1 MERSLRIILCL
12 LVVMCCFVGC
22 ARPKDLYE
30 AGVPQWEARTPNPL
44 LNYVPDD
51 AVFVLANLREP
62 SQQNIVF
69 NKLLKEIVDD
79 MNFPEEFGVDEL
91 IEDYPNEA
99 FKWGLD
105 PNGNVDFASYI
116 HGNNTLVIH
125 FTVDNE
131 KLALERINGLLKKS
145 FLEAHDAGLLHYE
158 FLENQGVHQHWQI
171 HHIEINSG
179 YSVNWA
185 VHSFDNVV
193 TFVMYKGTD
202 PIPEYVLSAPK
213 KPFSVDKLDDKTFL
227 IAHVDHAGFAK
238 YLLSWEKLEN
248 KLNDKYIRNYL
259 SSDDEK
265 RFKAKCEAQLEYCY
279 PLEQEDIFAE
289 VMCDGDGMECH
300 DLWYDYDYEHYDE
313 VEGNEMDKLPYCLED
328 REHEAEIIEREER
341 DKRRKE
347 LKNQIAEIKAKS
359 DKIDMTPELLRELG
373 STSIGDDVCVQE
385 IASLFAD
392 TPSSDWAL
400 VGSDS
405 GLFGIRATQKIASDE
420 FRKKLQNVKSEY
432 IDYYS
437 QDALLSVAMGM
448 NLSEMYV
455 LSKDYW
461 RELSSR
467 KWECQQIAGLMEE
480 SAKEIDRKF
489 DGLESAIYQ
498 HILPVSLSGKINYIS
513 EDDDHADF
521 LGMVRFSSQD
531 ALRSLDEIF
540 DHELLGE
547 AQDGAEHIARVKRMD
562 VKVMASDG
570 NLKFSSPNHS
580 LKEID
585 MTQRKL
591 GYLLDV
597 FVNRSFLN
605 EIFRHEIRKLNVS
618 IPSYRLQAD
627 LNKDEMTLSVLPV
640 D

>member
-1 MERSLRIILCL
+1 MSRTLRIILCL

-22 ARPKDLYE
+22 SKPKDLFE
-30 AGVPQWEARTPNPL
+30 AGVPQWEVRTPNPL

-79 MNFPEEFGVDEL
+79 MNFPEEFEVDEL

-158 FLENQGVHQHWQI
+158 FLENQGVHQQWQI

-202 PIPEYVLSAPK
+202 LIPEYVLSAPK
-213 KPFSVDKLDDKTFL
+213 KPFSLGKLDDKTFL

-248 KLNDKYIRNYL
+248 KLNDKYIDDFL

-265 RFKAKCEAQLEYCY
+265 RFKEKCEEHLEYCY
-279 PLEQEDIFAE
+279 ALEQYQTFADK
-289 VMCDGDGMECH
+289 VCDGDEWECRR
-300 DLWYDYDYEHYDE
+300 LWYDYEDYDE
-313 VEGNEMDKLPYCLED
+313 IETDDIDKLPYCLD
-328 REHEAEIIEREER
+328 NREHEGEIIEREA
-341 DKRRKE
+341 RKAHQE
-347 LKNQIAEIKAKS
+347 VLGKQIAEIKEKS
-359 DKIDMTPELLRELG
+359 DKIDVDTKLLRELG
-373 STSIGDDVCVQE
+373 STSIGDDVCMQE

-392 TPSSDWAL
+392 SPSSDWAF
-400 VGSDS
+400 VGSNS
-405 GLFGIRATQKIASDE
+405 GLFGMRVTQAIANADL
-420 FRKKLQNVKSEY
+420 KQKLQKATSAYV
-432 IDYYS
+432 DYYNP
-437 QDALLSVAMGM
+437 DVLLSVAMGM
-448 NLSEMYV
+448 DLSQMYI

-461 RELSSR
+461 RDLSSR
-467 KWECQQIAGLMEE
+467 TWQCQQIAGFMEDI
-480 SAKEIDRKF
+480 KGDMDKKIY
-489 DGLESAIYQ
+489 GLESAIYQ
-498 HILPVSLSGKINYIS
+498 YILPVSLSGKLIYMDEGDFDN
-513 EDDDHADF
+513 ADF
-521 LGMVRFSSQD
+521 LGTVQFSSQD
-531 ALRSLDEIF
+531 ALLSMDKLLDH
-540 DHELLGE
+540 DLLGE
-547 AQDGAEHIARVKRMD
+547 DQDGSEYTRRVKGID
-562 VKVMASDG
+562 
-570 NLKFSSPNHS
+570 LKTLAVGENILFSSPNHI
-580 LKEID
+580 LKEED
-585 MTQRKL
+585 LSKRTKAH
-591 GYLLDV
+591 LLDV
-597 FVNRSFLN
+597 FVNRILLN
-605 EIFRHEIRKLNVS
+605 ELFKREVRKLNVS
-618 IPSYRLQAD
+618 IPSYRMQAD
-627 LNKDEMTLSVLPV
+627 MNNNELTFAILPM

>member
-1 MERSLRIILCL
+1 MSRTLRIILCL

-22 ARPKDLYE
+22 SKPKDLFE
-30 AGVPQWEARTPNPL
+30 AGVPQWELRTPNPL

-79 MNFPEEFGVDEL
+79 MNFPEEFDVDAL

-99 FKWGLD
+99 VKWGLD

-158 FLENQGVHQHWQI
+158 FLENQGVHQQWQI

-202 PIPEYVLSAPK
+202 LIPEYVLSAPK

-265 RFKAKCEAQLEYCY
+265 RFKEKCEEQLEYCY
-279 PLEQEDIFAE
+279 PLEQYQTFADK
-289 VMCDGDGMECH
+289 VCDGDEWECRR
-300 DLWYDYDYEHYDE
+300 LWYDYEDYDE
-313 VEGNEMDKLPYCLED
+313 IETDDIDKLPYCLD
-328 REHEAEIIEREER
+328 NREHEGEIIEREA
-341 DKRRKE
+341 RKAHQE
-347 LKNQIAEIKAKS
+347 VLGKQIAEIKEKS
-359 DKIDMTPELLRELG
+359 DKIDVDTKLLRELG
-373 STSIGDDVCVQE
+373 STSIGDDVCMQE

-392 TPSSDWAL
+392 SPSSDWAF
-400 VGSDS
+400 VGSNS
-405 GLFGIRATQKIASDE
+405 GLFGMRVTQAIANADL
-420 FRKKLQNVKSEY
+420 KQKLQKATSAYV
-432 IDYYS
+432 DYYNP
-437 QDALLSVAMGM
+437 DVLLSVAMGM
-448 NLSEMYV
+448 DLSQMYI

-461 RELSSR
+461 RDLSSR
-467 KWECQQIAGLMEE
+467 TWQCQQIAGFMEDIKGGME
-480 SAKEIDRKF
+480 KKIY
-489 DGLESAIYQ
+489 GVESAIYQ
-498 HILPVSLSGKINYIS
+498 YILPISLSGKLVYVD
-513 EDDDHADF
+513 EDFDNFDF
-521 LGMVRFSSQD
+521 LGTVQFSSQD
-531 ALRSLDEIF
+531 ALLSMDKLLDH
-540 DHELLGE
+540 DLLGE
-547 AQDGAEHIARVKRMD
+547 DQDGSEYTRRVKGID
-562 VKVMASDG
+562 
-570 NLKFSSPNHS
+570 LKTLAVGENILFSSPNHI
-580 LKEID
+580 LKEED
-585 MTQRKL
+585 LSKRTKAH
-591 GYLLDV
+591 LLDV
-597 FVNRSFLN
+597 FVNRILLN
-605 EIFRHEIRKLNVS
+605 ELFKREVRKLNVS
-618 IPSYRLQAD
+618 IPSYRMQAD
-627 LNKDEMTLSVLPV
+627 LNNNDLTFAILPV

>member
-1 MERSLRIILCL
+1 MSRTLRIILCL

-22 ARPKDLYE
+22 SKPKDLFE
-30 AGVPQWEARTPNPL
+30 AGVPQWELRTPNPL

-79 MNFPEEFGVDEL
+79 MNFPEEFDVDAL

-99 FKWGLD
+99 VKCGLD

-158 FLENQGVHQHWQI
+158 FLENQGVHQQWQI

-202 PIPEYVLSAPK
+202 LIPEYVLSAPK

-265 RFKAKCEAQLEYCY
+265 RFKEKCEEQLEYCY
-279 PLEQEDIFAE
+279 PLEQYQTFADK
-289 VMCDGDGMECH
+289 VCDGDEWECRR
-300 DLWYDYDYEHYDE
+300 LWYDYEDYDE
-313 VEGNEMDKLPYCLED
+313 IETDDIDKLPYCLD
-328 REHEAEIIEREER
+328 NREHEGEIIEREA
-341 DKRRKE
+341 RKAHQE
-347 LKNQIAEIKAKS
+347 VLGKQIAEIKEKS
-359 DKIDMTPELLRELG
+359 DKIDVDTKLLRELG
-373 STSIGDDVCVQE
+373 STSIGDDVCMQE

-392 TPSSDWAL
+392 SPSSDWAF
-400 VGSDS
+400 VGSNS
-405 GLFGIRATQKIASDE
+405 GLFGMRVTQAIANADL
-420 FRKKLQNVKSEY
+420 KQKLQKATSAYV
-432 IDYYS
+432 DYYNP
-437 QDALLSVAMGM
+437 DVLLSVAMGM
-448 NLSEMYV
+448 DLSQMYI

-461 RELSSR
+461 RDLSSR
-467 KWECQQIAGLMEE
+467 TWQCQQIAGFMEDIKGGME
-480 SAKEIDRKF
+480 KKIY
-489 DGLESAIYQ
+489 GVESAIYQ
-498 HILPVSLSGKINYIS
+498 YILPISLSGKLVYVD
-513 EDDDHADF
+513 EDFDNFDF
-521 LGMVRFSSQD
+521 LGTVQFSSQD
-531 ALRSLDEIF
+531 ALLSMDKLLDH
-540 DHELLGE
+540 DLLGE
-547 AQDGAEHIARVKRMD
+547 DQDGSEYTRRVKGID
-562 VKVMASDG
+562 
-570 NLKFSSPNHS
+570 LKTLAVGENILFSSPNHS
-580 LKEID
+580 LKEED
-585 MTQRKL
+585 LSKRTKAH
-591 GYLLDV
+591 LLDV
-597 FVNRSFLN
+597 FVNRILLN
-605 EIFRHEIRKLNVS
+605 ELFKREVRKLNVS
-618 IPSYRLQAD
+618 IPSYRMQAD
-627 LNKDEMTLSVLPV
+627 MNNNELTFAILPM

>member
-1 MERSLRIILCL
+1 MSRTLRIILCL

-22 ARPKDLYE
+22 SKPKDLFE
-30 AGVPQWEARTPNPL
+30 AGVPQWELRTPNPL

-79 MNFPEEFGVDEL
+79 MNFPEEFDVDAL

-99 FKWGLD
+99 VKWGLD

-158 FLENQGVHQHWQI
+158 FLENQGVHQQWQI

-202 PIPEYVLSAPK
+202 LIPEYVLSAPK

-265 RFKAKCEAQLEYCY
+265 RFKEKCEEQLEYCY
-279 PLEQEDIFAE
+279 PLEQYQTFADK
-289 VMCDGDGMECH
+289 VCDGDEWECRR
-300 DLWYDYDYEHYDE
+300 LWYDYEDYDE
-313 VEGNEMDKLPYCLED
+313 IETDDIDKLPYCLD
-328 REHEAEIIEREER
+328 NREHEGEIIEREA
-341 DKRRKE
+341 RKAHQE
-347 LKNQIAEIKAKS
+347 VLGKQIAEIKEKS
-359 DKIDMTPELLRELG
+359 DKIDVDTKLLRELG
-373 STSIGDDVCVQE
+373 STSIGDDVCMQE

-392 TPSSDWAL
+392 SPSSDWAF
-400 VGSDS
+400 VGSNS
-405 GLFGIRATQKIASDE
+405 GLFGMRVTQAIANADL
-420 FRKKLQNVKSEY
+420 KQKLQKATSAYV
-432 IDYYS
+432 DYYNP
-437 QDALLSVAMGM
+437 DVLLSVAMGM
-448 NLSEMYV
+448 DLSQMYI

-461 RELSSR
+461 RDLSSR
-467 KWECQQIAGLMEE
+467 TWQCQQIAGFMEDI
-480 SAKEIDRKF
+480 KGDMDKKIY
-489 DGLESAIYQ
+489 GLESAIYQ
-498 HILPVSLSGKINYIS
+498 YILPVSLSGKLIYMDEGDFDN
-513 EDDDHADF
+513 ADF
-521 LGMVRFSSQD
+521 LGTVQFSSQD
-531 ALRSLDEIF
+531 ALLSMDKLLDH
-540 DHELLGE
+540 DLLGE
-547 AQDGAEHIARVKRMD
+547 DQDGSEYTRRVKGID
-562 VKVMASDG
+562 
-570 NLKFSSPNHS
+570 LKTLAVGENILFSSPNHI
-580 LKEID
+580 LKEED
-585 MTQRKL
+585 LSKRTKAH
-591 GYLLDV
+591 LLDV
-597 FVNRSFLN
+597 FVNRILLN
-605 EIFRHEIRKLNVS
+605 ELFKREVRKLNVS
-618 IPSYRLQAD
+618 IPSYRMQAD
-627 LNKDEMTLSVLPV
+627 LNNNDLTFAILPV